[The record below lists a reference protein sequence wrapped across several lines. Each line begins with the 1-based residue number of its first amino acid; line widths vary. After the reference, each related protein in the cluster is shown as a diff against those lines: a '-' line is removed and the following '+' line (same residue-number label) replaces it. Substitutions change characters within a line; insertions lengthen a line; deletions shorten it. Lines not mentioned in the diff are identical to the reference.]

1 MPELDLGSV
10 MGPQGPQGKTGATGA
25 QGPAGATGPAGP
37 AGAKGTPGTRG
48 SQWYNGTGITGT
60 STTATIFSGSG
71 VSSALVGDYY
81 INSGTGADRGRVYRC
96 TTAGAASAAKWVYAG
111 TLVGPQ
117 GPQGIQGPVGP
128 AGPNSAD
135 KINITDKSGV
145 IGTEG
150 AATNTQALIDAIA
163 DKVMTKLLTKADIV
177 QTESTATNKVPSS
190 AYLKQLFDSVNSN
203 FGELYDPS
211 NRTEAYSIDNTGLP
225 LGWHII
231 GSETTGKSPFTYGT
245 MLQLSRYNL
254 RIQFAFDINGTQ
266 LAKRNTNS
274 NGSWTDWVFYTTNSD
289 LPYRMSLESDKK
301 YLVIYDS
308 KTNAKLAHINTDAQF

>member
-10 MGPQGPQGKTGATGA
+10 IGPQGPQGKTGATGA

-37 AGAKGTPGTRG
+37 AGAKGTPGIRG

-163 DKVMTKLLTKADIV
+163 DKVMTKLLAKADIV

-203 FGELYDPS
+203 LSVKTNTSDFNAFKNMISFVNLSGISFGRDDTWVHMWWLFGTNKEYGYALNIKISD
-211 NRTEAYSIDNTGLP
+211 
-225 LGWHII
+225 
-231 GSETTGKSPFTYGT
+231 GT
-245 MLQLSRYNL
+245 MQFYYLS
-254 RIQFAFDINGTQ
+254 NGTW
-266 LAKRNTNS
+266 TP
-274 NGSWTDWVFYTTNSD
+274 SWT
-289 LPYRMSLESDKK
+289 K
-301 YLVIYDS
+301 
-308 KTNAKLAHINTDAQF
+308 